1 MDQKL
6 ILMLAVQINEIF
18 ITV

>member
-1 MDQKL
+1 
-6 ILMLAVQINEIF
+6 MLAVQINEIF